1 MKYNQNIAMEL
12 YGQFNINM
20 LRYTKMYNYYMGK
33 TDIFDTYPKTDRSNK
48 IVNTNYIKKF
58 INEHVAYGVGNKI
71 AYAHIN
77 DDTECIRDIE
87 RNIAIQKGSLDIE
100 LMRNMLIFGRAYE
113 IGYINNDMLKF
124 RVCNPLNSIAYCNT
138 EGDVEMFLYFYK
150 RELDSNIYIDCY
162 TDEGIYHLNESF
174 IEISE
179 FTPYYFGCVPV
190 SVAKLD
196 DDCTLFDDIKTLQDA
211 FENILSDWIN
221 NSADLR
227 DAYLLLTGVELEEED
242 AKKMKANGVMQIPN
256 PDGKAEFLIKNIPSD
271 YIKNLAETLEDKIY
285 QISQSVNSNEAI
297 QSNLSGVA
305 LMSRIINL
313 RNKIG
318 IEQKALSDA
327 IRNRLKI
334 LFAYLKLAD
343 NKDYNYLDIDIVMTM
358 NVPSDDVSMAQII
371 SQLANILPYETG
383 LNQLSFIQNGKA
395 QFEKKLEEQKIIQ
408 KQELNVMGGLDEQ
421 DTY

>member
-1 MKYNQNIAMEL
+1 MNFDKQIAIKLYN
-12 YGQFNINM
+12 QFNINK
-20 LRYTKMYNYYMGK
+20 LKYIKMYNYYMGK
-33 TDIFDTYPKTDRSNK
+33 TDIFDNYPKTERSNK
-48 IVNTNYIKKF
+48 VVNTNYIKKF

-77 DDTECIRDIE
+77 DDTGCIQDIE
-87 RNIAIQKGSLDIE
+87 KNISIQKGSLDVE
-100 LMRNMLIFGRAYE
+100 LMRNMLIFGQAYE
-113 IGYINNDMLKF
+113 IGYINGDMLKF
-124 RVCNPLNSIAYCNT
+124 RVVNPLNSIAYCNT
-138 EGDVEMFLYFYK
+138 EGEVEMFLYFYK
-150 RELDSNIYIDCY
+150 KELDDNLYIDCY

-174 IEISE
+174 IETTP
-179 FTPYYFGCVPV
+179 FTEYYFGCVPV

-196 DDCTLFDDIKTLQDA
+196 DNCTLYDDIKTLQDA

-227 DAYLLLTGVELEEED
+227 DAYLLLTGVELEDEE
-242 AKKMKANGVMQIPN
+242 AKKMKSNGIMQIPS

-334 LFAYLKLAD
+334 LFSYLNLVD
-343 NKDYNYLDIDIVMTM
+343 NKNYNYLDIDIIMTM
-358 NVPSDDVSMAQII
+358 NVPSDDVSMSQII
-371 SQLANILPYETG
+371 SQLSNILPYETG

-408 KQELNVMGGLDEQ
+408 QQELNLMGGLDE
-421 DTY
+421 